1 MLNFSFHSL
10 IIYWNDLYRSDK
22 ASMLLHTRHHL
33 VFRKIALSNV
43 VAFWRPSNNLLWGNT
58 SLFFCFL
65 NARILVS
72 TPPCLIFSANS
83 SDEYIGKFMLLNS
96 RYLCN
101 IRNFRKISFFYII
114 ISSNWIIS
122 IMKIIC
128 WKVKITIFYIKY
140 VESQTL

>member
-1 MLNFSFHSL
+1 MWVVYFGYSNLPHHFLDNVATIYEELVWKCHSDDKPDQNHLFVRKVLSRL
-10 IIYWNDLYRSDK
+10 IF
-22 ASMLLHTRHHL
+22 
-33 VFRKIALSNV
+33 VEF
-43 VAFWRPSNNLLWGNT
+43 
-58 SLFFCFL
+58 
-65 NARILVS
+65 LVS
-72 TPPCLIFSANS
+72 IPSCLIFSANS
-83 SDEYIGKFMLLNS
+83 SDEYIGKFMLLNW

-128 WKVKITIFYIKY
+128 WKVKITIFNIKY